1 MVRDYYKKWIV
12 LFGIQLLLMSV
23 LVYGCV
29 LSQFGDF
36 PPYSIYLLLA
46 LGLIILILCLASIFS
61 VRQLYIS
68 SLHARQRE
76 VELIRLR
83 HIEEQNR
90 IHRQYRHD
98 LYNHLT
104 VISGLAQLGKLDH
117 LMKYLEAYL
126 GEMNKGIFNV
136 SSGLKELDVLL
147 YTKLSLAQN
156 KSIDVSFQCLEPL
169 QCSHDNI
176 VGVVSV
182 LANALDNAIQAA
194 TGAGADKRVGLKVSG
209 DSEIYTFD
217 ITNTFDPAIDFN
229 SGLNIEGF
237 TTKNGGKGGQ
247 GIAII
252 RKTVRSLQ
260 GSVNYAVDDG
270 FCHLC
275 IELPKSALG
284 EGA

>member
-1 MVRDYYKKWIV
+1 MRDYYKTWII

-29 LSQFGDF
+29 LNQFGDF
-36 PPYSIYLLLA
+36 PPYPIYLLLA
-46 LGLIILILCLASIFS
+46 IGLIILILCLASIFS
-61 VRQLYIS
+61 IRQLYIN
-68 SLHARQRE
+68 SLLSRQHE
-76 VELIRLR
+76 VELMRLK

-90 IHRQYRHD
+90 NHRQYRHD

-104 VISGLAQLGKLDH
+104 VISGLAQLGNLDQ
-117 LMKYLEAYL
+117 LMKYLDAYL

-169 QCSHDNI
+169 QCSHNNI
-176 VGVVSV
+176 IGVVSV

-194 TGAGADKRVGLKVSG
+194 AGAGEEKRVGLKVSG
-209 DSEIYTFD
+209 DSEKYIFD
-217 ITNTFDPAIDFN
+217 VINTFDPAIDFDW
-229 SGLNIEGF
+229 GLKVEGF
-237 TTKNGGKGGQ
+237 TTKSGGKGGQ

-252 RKTVRSLQ
+252 RKTVRGLQ
-260 GSVNYAVDDG
+260 GSVNYAVDEG
-270 FCHLC
+270 FCHLR
-275 IELPKSALG
+275 IELPKRALG